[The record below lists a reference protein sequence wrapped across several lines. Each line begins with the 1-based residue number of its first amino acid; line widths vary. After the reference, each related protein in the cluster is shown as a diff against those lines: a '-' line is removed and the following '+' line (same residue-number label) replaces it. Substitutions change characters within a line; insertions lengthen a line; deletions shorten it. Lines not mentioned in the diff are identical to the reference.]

1 MHVKREN
8 PCEIVLAIGISGSFV
23 FENLVAIPRN
33 HLLWVY
39 KPNIVTIV
47 RKSNGQ
53 GNDTQRKLNNYR
65 IKIKFILFS
74 VSFISNNFLNL
85 WKWKPSELRQI
96 SARSIF
102 IAFIISLFYRDIR
115 NKYKLKKRRTVK
127 IIHNHRI
134 LTQLK
139 N

>member
-8 PCEIVLAIGISGSFV
+8 PCEIVLAIGINGSFV

-74 VSFISNNFLNL
+74 VSFIYNFLNL

-102 IAFIISLFYRDIR
+102 IAFIIILFYRNIR
-115 NKYKLKKRRTVK
+115 NKYKLKKRKLST
-127 IIHNHRI
+127 IIES
-134 LTQLK
+134 
-139 N
+139 

>member
-1 MHVKREN
+1 MHVKRQN
-8 PCEIVLAIGISGSFV
+8 PCEIVLAIGISDSFV

-47 RKSNGQ
+47 RKSNGKE
-53 GNDTQRKLNNYR
+53 NDTQRKLNNYW

-74 VSFISNNFLNL
+74 ISFIYNFLNL

-102 IAFIISLFYRDIR
+102 IAFIIILFYR
-115 NKYKLKKRRTVK
+115 NKYKLKKRTTVK

>member
-1 MHVKREN
+1 MYVKRQN
-8 PCEIVLAIGISGSFV
+8 PCEIVLAIGISDSFV

-47 RKSNGQ
+47 RKSNGKE
-53 GNDTQRKLNNYR
+53 NDTQRKLNNYW

-74 VSFISNNFLNL
+74 ISFIYNFLNL

-102 IAFIISLFYRDIR
+102 IAFIIILFYRNIR
-115 NKYKLKKRRTVK
+115 NKYKLKKRKLST
-127 IIHNHRI
+127 IIES
-134 LTQLK
+134 
-139 N
+139 